1 MSVHIRLSR
10 SSSNVKI
17 SLFASANKCKMISC
31 SSHTRSVRIF
41 HHLQTG
47 TLWPEH
53 LTNGHTSGHSTLLP
67 RLRRLPIIAT
77 GLQRKINCHPPCSG
91 QITVKFQK
99 RKSYLVWYISPQVYR
114 QGKSWVMSL
123 HKITKLLA
131 ALKLVFLQPFLQQLL
146 ASLLQDRTAQL
157 KGFVFVELTLVQQ
170 DTKVLQERWGTAGLC
185 WDLLEPLDGLRG
197 TQNTLYRKK
206 VANEFQCHVICQPLH
221 FIQFEVWGAVHKCSI
236 GTKNAILASP
246 NVKVNLFA
254 VYHCHNCA
262 N

>member
-1 MSVHIRLSR
+1 MSVHIGPSR

-17 SLFASANKCKMISC
+17 SLFASAYKCKMISC
-31 SSHTRSVRIF
+31 SFHTRSVRIF

-53 LTNGHTSGHSTLLP
+53 LTIGHMSGHSTLPP
-67 RLRRLPIIAT
+67 RLCRLPIVAM
-77 GLQRKINCHPPCSG
+77 GLWRKINCQPPCRG

-99 RKSYLVWYISPQVYR
+99 HKSYLIWYISPQIDR

-123 HKITKLLA
+123 YKITKLLT

-146 ASLLQDRTAQL
+146 ASLLQYRTAQL
-157 KGFVFVELTLVQQ
+157 KGFIFVELTLVQQ

-197 TQNTLYRKK
+197 TQNALYRKEMAYELSK
-206 VANEFQCHVICQPLH
+206 VLSYHLSA
-221 FIQFEVWGAVHKCSI
+221 
-236 GTKNAILASP
+236 TILCPVLSM
-246 NVKVNLFA
+246 K
-254 VYHCHNCA
+254 
-262 N
+262 